1 MRGVFAGSGVAGMQE
16 PIIADTILSLALKS
30 KGYDDSDDVMV
41 KMRES
46 LLPDLAVMYIGT
58 ATYDIEEFFDKQVY

>member
-30 KGYDDSDDVMV
+30 KGYDDSKDNVNV
-41 KMRES
+41 KGR
-46 LLPDLAVMYIGT
+46 DLAVMYIGT

>member
-1 MRGVFAGSGVAGMQE
+1 MQE

-30 KGYDDSDDVMV
+30 KGYDDSEDNVNV
-41 KMRES
+41 KGR
-46 LLPDLAVMYIGT
+46 DLAVMYIGT